1 MGINIIIY
9 GGQIIKMD
17 NKKDSKKVKH
27 LELKPLDIER
37 FVKINELE
45 QVSDPVF
52 FSRSN
57 LPTPKG
63 LLSNEIFGISKE
75 DRTNIY
81 AYIDLGYEFL
91 HPLAYT
97 TWCKLDSN
105 IKLCVYEQ
113 DTFVLDKKTGKLKQ
127 DDDGETGLK
136 FLKKIIKDIKFDRN
150 ESAKRGIK
158 VDFLEKY
165 REKLF
170 MRKLAVIPA
179 GYRDVNT
186 DGNERIG
193 VGEVNKLYN
202 AIIRDSRALKES
214 DEYGLTLNGN
224 LRGRIQDN
232 ILGVYEWF
240 VFGRYNG
247 EESQASGLSRKL
259 GLIRRAGMKKSF
271 DWGARLVICTQD
283 LRKESLDDLEIDL
296 DSIGL
301 PLAAICA
308 NFFPYMLYHIRNWF
322 DRQFSDTTKI
332 LVVDKKTKTTKHVS
346 IDDWQSIFT
355 DERIKKELD
364 RFMHGMSNRFVP
376 IKIPIDGKEED
387 MRFKGYVV
395 PEEKLVDEVK
405 EGKTDV
411 TKFPINERSLT
422 WCDVIYMAA
431 YEICKDKMTLI
442 SRFPIDSY
450 WNQFPAKIRIISTI
464 ETEPMIVNNTYYKN
478 YPKIRQEDMNK
489 NSSNRFVDVALPNN
503 VRLGSIGGDYDGDT
517 VSSKAVYSI
526 EANEELKGLIHSKKH
541 YISLGAENEMTTT
554 NEGLQSLYSLTMVLD
569 EDKSKLTD
577 PVF

>member
-1 MGINIIIY
+1 MAE
-9 GGQIIKMD
+9 IK
-17 NKKDSKKVKH
+17 KTPKH
-27 LELKPLDIER
+27 LELFPLDIEN
-37 FVKINELE
+37 FVKLNELK
-45 QVSDPVF
+45 QISDPVF

-57 LPTPKG
+57 APTPNG
-63 LLSNEIFGISKE
+63 LLSNEIFGISRE
-75 DRTNIY
+75 DRTSIY
-81 AYIDLGYEFL
+81 AYIDLGEEFI
-91 HPLAYT
+91 HPLGYT

-105 IKLCVYEQ
+105 VKLCVYEQ
-113 DTFVLDKKTGKLKQ
+113 DTFKLDEKTGKLVQ
-127 DDDGETGLK
+127 DDEGETGLP
-136 FLKKIIKDIKFDRN
+136 FLKKVLKKIKFDKN
-150 ESAKRGIK
+150 ESKKREVRI
-158 VDFLEKY
+158 DFLEKF
-165 REKLF
+165 RDKLF
-170 MRKLAVIPA
+170 MKKLAVIPA

-186 DGNERIG
+186 TSGDRVG
-193 VGEVNKLYN
+193 VGEVNKLYD
-202 AIIRDSRALKES
+202 AVIRDSRALKES

-232 ILGVYEWF
+232 ILGIYEWF
-240 VFGRYNG
+240 VFGRFNG

-283 LRKESLDDLEIDL
+283 LRKESLEDLEIDL

-322 DRQFSDTTKI
+322 DRQFSDVTKI
-332 LVVDKKTKTTKHVS
+332 MVVNKKEKKTEYVTVE
-346 IDDWQSIFT
+346 DWQSIFN

-376 IKIPIDGKEED
+376 VKVPLKDGKEHD
-387 MRFKGYVV
+387 LMFKGFVV
-395 PEEKLVDEVK
+395 PEEKIADEIK
-405 EGKTDV
+405 EGKTDI

-422 WCDVIYMAA
+422 WCDIIYMAA

-464 ETEPMIVNNTYYKN
+464 ETEPMIVNNTYYKH
-478 YPKIRQEDMNK
+478 YPKIRQTDMNK

-517 VSSKAVYSI
+517 ISSKAVYSI
-526 EANEELKGLIHSKKH
+526 ESTEELKGLINSKKH

-569 EDKSKLTD
+569 ADKSKLTD
-577 PVF
+577 PIF

>member
-1 MGINIIIY
+1 MAE
-9 GGQIIKMD
+9 IK
-17 NKKDSKKVKH
+17 KTPKH
-27 LELKPLDIER
+27 LELFPLDIEN
-37 FVKINELE
+37 FVKLNELK
-45 QVSDPVF
+45 QISDPVF

-57 LPTPKG
+57 APTPNG
-63 LLSNEIFGISKE
+63 LLSNEIFGISRE
-75 DRTNIY
+75 DRTSIY
-81 AYIDLGYEFL
+81 AYIDLGEEFI
-91 HPLAYT
+91 HPLGYT

-105 IKLCVYEQ
+105 VKLCVYEQ
-113 DTFVLDKKTGKLKQ
+113 DTFKLDEKTGKLVQ
-127 DDDGETGLK
+127 DDEGETGLQ
-136 FLKKIIKDIKFDRN
+136 FLKKVLKKIKFDKN
-150 ESAKRGIK
+150 ESKKREVRI
-158 VDFLEKY
+158 DFLEKF
-165 REKLF
+165 RDKLF
-170 MRKLAVIPA
+170 MKKLAVIPA

-186 DGNERIG
+186 TSGDRVG
-193 VGEVNKLYN
+193 VGEVNKLYD
-202 AIIRDSRALKES
+202 AVIRDSRALKES

-232 ILGVYEWF
+232 ILGIYEWF
-240 VFGRYNG
+240 VFGRFNG

-283 LRKESLDDLEIDL
+283 LRKESLEDLEIDL

-322 DRQFSDTTKI
+322 DRQFSDVTKI
-332 LVVDKKTKTTKHVS
+332 MVVNKKEKKTEYVTVE
-346 IDDWQSIFT
+346 DWQSIFN

-376 IKIPIDGKEED
+376 VKVPLKDGKEHD
-387 MRFKGYVV
+387 LMFKGFVV
-395 PEEKLVDEVK
+395 PEEKIADEIK
-405 EGKTDV
+405 EGKTDI

-422 WCDVIYMAA
+422 WCDIIYMAA

-464 ETEPMIVNNTYYKN
+464 ETEPMIVNNTYYKH
-478 YPKIRQEDMNK
+478 YPKIRQTDMNK

-517 VSSKAVYSI
+517 ISSKAVYSI
-526 EANEELKGLIHSKKH
+526 ESTEELKGLINSKKH

-569 EDKSKLTD
+569 ADKSKLTY
-577 PVF
+577 PIF